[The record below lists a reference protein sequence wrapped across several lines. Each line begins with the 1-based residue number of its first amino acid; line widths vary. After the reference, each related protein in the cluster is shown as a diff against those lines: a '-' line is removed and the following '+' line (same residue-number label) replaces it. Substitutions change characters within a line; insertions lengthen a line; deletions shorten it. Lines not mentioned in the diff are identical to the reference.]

1 MSSRELE
8 IKDSCFTVRNLFGV
22 TCVTVKAL
30 PKKKKKKRWRGW
42 GVLWTR
48 SRDWLESPNAIEDQP
63 LKQGSWAYCVIAAI
77 EDRGVGRECD
87 LDQEQEEHMTR
98 GQGKGTQRHCS
109 GWRAD
114 NNVLW
119 DVSSYC
125 LVHAPSPLSPDL
137 QRKLPHSKPL

>member
-22 TCVTVKAL
+22 TCVTIKTL
-30 PKKKKKKRWRGW
+30 PKKKKDG
-42 GVLWTR
+42 GGGLWTG
-48 SRDWLESPNAIEDQP
+48 SRDWLESPNAIKDQP

-77 EDRGVGRECD
+77 EDRGVGRERD
-87 LDQEQEEHMTR
+87 LDQEQEEKHMTR
-98 GQGKGTQRHCS
+98 GQGKGAHCS
-109 GWRAD
+109 GWRPD
-114 NNVLW
+114 KNMLW
-119 DVSSYC
+119 GVSSYC